1 MFKKTNFKLIK
12 LKDVHSINQRDK
24 IILGNLFKS
33 FKYNANKI
41 IYEWLL
47 VFLRFLKI
55 LPKFEIYFLSNKK
68 EFEKMK
74 IIFLKEILA
83 VSKKL

>member
-12 LKDVHSINQRDK
+12 LKDVHSINQKDK

-41 IYEWLL
+41 I
-47 VFLRFLKI
+47 
-55 LPKFEIYFLSNKK
+55 
-68 EFEKMK
+68 
-74 IIFLKEILA
+74 
-83 VSKKL
+83 